1 MVNPFAERAYVA
13 SRVALAD
20 AMLPR
25 TLKEL
30 CMVDMHMGEEV
41 TVRRANTPLRVATR
55 LMNLTAETFT
65 VETFTV
71 AVYSEMNRE

>member
-1 MVNPFAERAYVA
+1 MVNPFAERAFVE

-41 TVRRANTPLRVATR
+41 TVRRANTPLTVATR
-55 LMNLTAETFT
+55 LMNFTAETFT
-65 VETFTV
+65 VEIF
-71 AVYSEMNRE
+71 SEMNRV